1 MKNYPTWEAVL
12 KSDEPMARLIVQAV
26 IIISV
31 SEGYGSYTPDGI
43 YELLVRNSEEA
54 RMESYRRR
62 DSGK

>member
-31 SEGYGSYTPDGI
+31 SKEHEKLTPDEI
-43 YELLVRNSEEA
+43 YALLRKNAQEA
-54 RMESYRRR
+54 VAESYRRR